1 MTRRIGRA
9 PRRARAAAPLASPL
23 AGAAPTPRG
32 TGKLRI
38 IGGEWRG
45 RKLPIARVPGLR
57 PTADRIRETLF
68 NWLAADVP
76 GARCLDLFAG
86 AGALGLE
93 ALSRGAARC
102 DFVEVSSL
110 AAAQLR
116 RALNTL
122 GASGRSRVF
131 DGGFAAFL
139 DRDYFDRGYAAESY
153 DIVFLDPPFK
163 RGLLDPAIEG
173 LANADALAPRALIYA
188 EYEPPLKPGWPEGWA
203 PWRGKRTSSLAYEL
217 YRVGGARV

>member
-9 PRRARAAAPLASPL
+9 PRRTRAAAPLASPL
-23 AGAAPTPRG
+23 ASPLVCAARTPRG

-122 GASGRSRVF
+122 GATGRSRVF
-131 DGGFAAFL
+131 DRGFAAFL
-139 DRDYFDRGYAAESY
+139 DRGYAAESY

-188 EYEPPLKPGWPEGWA
+188 EYEASLKPCWPEGWS
-203 PWRGKRTSSLAYEL
+203 PWRGKRTPSLAYEL